1 MLIQIAPSDLRY
13 KIRRKNTIH
22 KILLGVFDV
31 LEDCRELHVDDRL
44 NKAVVI
50 SDGIHTLQL
59 LGALMN
65 SFIRRGLSW
74 DAITVRRTK
83 KGSKIQLFTTTIET
97 LYDLNDNNLNLDVD
111 MTE

>member
-1 MLIQIAPSDLRY
+1 MLIQMAPSDLRY

-22 KILLGVFDV
+22 KILIGVFDV

-65 SFIRRGLSW
+65 SFIRCGLSW

-83 KGSKIQLFTTTIET
+83 KGSKIQLFTITIET

-111 MTE
+111 MT

>member
-22 KILLGVFDV
+22 KILIGVFDV

-74 DAITVRRTK
+74 DARQYNRCRVAASLSNGRRHTAW
-83 KGSKIQLFTTTIET
+83 
-97 LYDLNDNNLNLDVD
+97 YCPHP
-111 MTE
+111 

>member
-22 KILLGVFDV
+22 KILIGVFDV

-65 SFIRRGLSW
+65 SFIHHGLSW

-83 KGSKIQLFTTTIET
+83 KGSKIQLFTITIET

-111 MTE
+111 MT